1 MEAAVIL
8 HSAAVPIKEDAMM
21 RRGQMQR
28 RTFLAALSLGI
39 AAPLALRMSRLA
51 TAAPTPRPLRLLFF
65 YLPHGMP
72 VEHYD
77 PKGSPDAFSL
87 NMTGE
92 SILAPL
98 EPHKSLVNVYRGLAI
113 TDMSNH
119 AAIRYTLTRNENA
132 SQSIDRAIAKGL
144 GTQAVSLGVVPFQ
157 TYFGSDMYLMKDGTW
172 IRAEASP
179 VAAADRL
186 FPKTTGGMASD
197 AEFRKLALGLT
208 ERELEAMSNA
218 TKNLSREQSK
228 LGVHLDAVRAL
239 KAGGQSGNMC
249 MGQPSLPTVDALRQ
263 NGANVTDAMNLPQV
277 LDAQLELSAQALICG
292 AARVITI
299 QNLWATS
306 DVNMSALGIPKN
318 HHDPVSHAWDA
329 SGRAE
334 FARVQRFF
342 VQHVVD
348 KLVRA
353 LQTPDALDTTAPGR
367 TVLDNTLIYLFS
379 EVSDG
384 ANHHSNK
391 DTVWLSG
398 KPYVSSL
405 PAITIGGGAG
415 AIKTGK
421 LFDFDNRSHGD
432 LLYTFSEIAG
442 TPQSTFGSSIAEV
455 KA

>member
-1 MEAAVIL
+1 MTRR
-8 HSAAVPIKEDAMM
+8 KE
-21 RRGQMQR
+21 MQR
-28 RTFLAALSLGI
+28 RTFLQALSLGV

-51 TAAPTPRPLRLLFF
+51 TAAPGPRPLRLLFF
-65 YLPHGMP
+65 YLPHGLP

-77 PKGSPDAFSL
+77 PKGSADSFAL

-92 SILAPL
+92 SVLAPL
-98 EPHKSLVNVYRGLAI
+98 EPHKALVNVYRGLEI
-113 TDMSNH
+113 KDMSNH

-132 SQSIDRAIAKGL
+132 SLSIDRAIAKGL

-157 TYFGSDMYLMKDGTW
+157 TYFGSDMYLMKDATW
-172 IRAEASP
+172 IRPEASP

-186 FPKTTGGMASD
+186 FPKTTGTMASD

-208 ERELEAMSNA
+208 ERELASMA
-218 TKNLSREQSK
+218 GAVQNLSREQSK
-228 LGVHLDAVRAL
+228 LSVHLDAVRAL
-239 KAGGQSGNMC
+239 KAGGQSGNLC
-249 MGQPSLPTVDALRQ
+249 MGQPSLPTVDALRAS
-263 NGANVTDAMNLPQV
+263 GANPTDTMNLPQV

-306 DVNMSALGIPKN
+306 DVNFSFMGVAKN

-329 SGRAE
+329 AGRAE
-334 FARVQRFF
+334 FARVQRYF
-342 VQHVVD
+342 VQHLVD

-398 KPYVSSL
+398 KPFVSYL
-405 PAITIGGGAG
+405 PTVTIGGGAG

-432 LLYTFSEIAG
+432 LLYTLSEIAG
-442 TPQSTFGSSIAEV
+442 VPQSTFGSSIAEV